1 VRKTGMPFQRVF
13 GMQHLNPTI
22 SFYTL
27 MQFDYVKFLLN
38 HNLGGFMKAI
48 FIPIYMSFFIL
59 AGCSSLT
66 IKPGDFAWP
75 VESVLTVDG
84 QGKIQSERYSFS
96 LNVKALLFAE
106 TQDSV
111 NIPKVNL
118 RMIRDVKGF
127 YFITASQFKNVYVFE
142 QTEGGLKLKNKI
154 PVAMNGLS
162 EPAFNQRAPYIQVV
176 NGQNPTIL
184 LTEDGVF
191 EGEKK

>member
-1 VRKTGMPFQRVF
+1 
-13 GMQHLNPTI
+13 
-22 SFYTL
+22 
-27 MQFDYVKFLLN
+27 
-38 HNLGGFMKAI
+38 MKAS
-48 FIPIYMSFFIL
+48 FIPIFLSFFIL

-66 IKPGDFAWP
+66 LKPGDFAWP
-75 VESVLTVDG
+75 VESALSVDSHG
-84 QGKIQSERYSFS
+84 IVQNERYSFS
-96 LNVKALLFAE
+96 LNVKELLFAE

-111 NIPKVNL
+111 NVSKVTL

-127 YFITASQFKNVYVFE
+127 YFITASRFKNVYVFE

-154 PVAMNGLS
+154 LVAQNGLS
-162 EPAFNQRAPYIQVV
+162 EPAFNQRVPYIQVV